1 MVLANGLYTYIFNRA
16 PPLLTQSAV
25 CLLCPQRGLRG
36 LQTEFILESLG
47 PLYPNLVLVIYFI
60 LIGGTTVLPFI
71 QTKTLKVIFDSFFSL
86 TFCI

>member
-16 PPLLTQSAV
+16 PPFLTQSAV

-47 PLYPNLVLVIYFI
+47 SLCPNLVLVIYFI
-60 LIGGTTVLPFI
+60 LIGGITVLPFI
-71 QTKTLKVIFDSFFSL
+71 QTKTLSNL
-86 TFCI
+86 